1 MGEESA
7 GAPMNARVL
16 DVSGSGMRVEVSLP
30 VPCGATVEI
39 QDQRTRI
46 LGETVRCD
54 PKSDGYIVAV
64 SVLETTLLEDDF
76 ATPPTSPRARP

>member
-1 MGEESA
+1 MGEEST

-16 DVSGSGMRVEVSLP
+16 DVSGSGIRLEVSLP

-46 LGETVRCD
+46 LGETLRCD

-64 SVLETTLLEDDF
+64 SVLETTLLDDEF
-76 ATPPTSPRARP
+76 ALPRTSPHARS